1 MITAGLSHGVDAL
14 AWPLLS
20 RWLLRPQAPR
30 RPATARPQRCPPNG
44 IDAPSLLLWR
54 HQCSIVVVCGPG
66 SGVFGRGWRGGCGGR
81 GIREREAG
89 DPAADA
95 ARRVTWARRRDA
107 YGLITSAPY
116 ASRCHTVAV
125 TEPAGRGA

>member
-66 SGVFGRGWRGGCGGR
+66 SGVRRRGWRDACGGR

-89 DPAADA
+89 DPADVGQTALGQGAVIDPAIGA
-95 ARRVTWARRRDA
+95 ALR
-107 YGLITSAPY
+107 
-116 ASRCHTVAV
+116 VAV
-125 TEPAGRGA
+125 PEP